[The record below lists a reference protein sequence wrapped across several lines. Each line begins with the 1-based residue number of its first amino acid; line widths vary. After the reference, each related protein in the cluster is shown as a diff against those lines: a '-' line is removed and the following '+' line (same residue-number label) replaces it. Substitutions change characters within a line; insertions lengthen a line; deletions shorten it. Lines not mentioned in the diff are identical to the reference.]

1 MEIHAPDIFG
11 ELNLAGSPGLA
22 GQVPVS
28 QGAGNQVVWGGVGGN
43 SVSLPAP
50 VFRVL
55 KTGTTAYTIG
65 GDILETAD
73 ILQFRTM
80 EVPNQLLTDLSL
92 QAQIELLRY
101 RSPKMAKSSSGIQRK
116 KRAGWVHPVHYVGG
130 VTPAHQGGTRRGA
143 HSVISTQGAGTV
155 PVGDRPSE
163 WPVAGLAQNQSIDIR
178 LGDIFAN
185 WFRVAEVEDAAGG
198 AIRAWLYSDGRGY
211 SKPRSE
217 ANALRAGRATNIGRF
232 AFRYS
237 YFDASLGR
245 RVVGVPGLPFV
256 VRVALPLYRMDMPS
270 GVPYQKIVNPNAD
283 SGSGAAGRNVL
294 QVRFGDD
301 LI

>member
-1 MEIHAPDIFG
+1 MENHGVDIYG
-11 ELNLAGSPGLA
+11 DLQLAGNSGLA

-28 QGAGNQVVWGGVGGN
+28 QGAGNQVVWGGVGGS
-43 SVSLPAP
+43 SVSLPP
-50 VFRVL
+50 PIFRVL
-55 KTGTTAYTIG
+55 KTGTTTYMIG
-65 GDILETAD
+65 GDILEASD

-101 RSPKMAKSSSGIQRK
+101 RSPKMAKSSSGSQRK

-130 VTPAHQGGTRRGA
+130 VTPAHQGGTRRGQ
-143 HSVISTQGAGTV
+143 HSNIMTYNAGV
-155 PVGDRPSE
+155 VAVGDRPTE
-163 WPVAGLAQNQSIDIR
+163 WPVFGLGQNQAINVP

-185 WFRVAEVEDAAGG
+185 WFRVALVDDNFGG
-198 AIRAWLYSDGRGY
+198 SVRAWIYSDGRGF
-211 SKPRSE
+211 SKPR
-217 ANALRAGRATNIGRF
+217 ATGNVIRAGRATNIGRF